1 MADTRTL
8 AVVTVDDVEAAAP
21 LAWLTDHA
29 RARAAAGLRREL
41 RPRGGPDKPGASVLV
56 DLAGN
61 DYLGLGRHPAVVGG
75 GIRALRAWGA
85 GATGSRLMTGTTTLH
100 GELENALAAH
110 AGFAS
115 ALVFS
120 SGYTANLAVVTA
132 LAGPGDLVVSDALNH
147 ASIVDACRLS
157 RADVVVTPHADVA
170 AVAAA
175 LAGRPWRRALVVTE
189 SVFSADGDL
198 APLTELHEAARAHGA
213 VLVVDEAHALGVVGP
228 AGRGAL
234 AATGLAGEPDV
245 VATATLSKALG
256 GQGGAVLGEAAVR
269 DHLIDT
275 ARSFIFDT
283 GLAPANV
290 GSALAALEFLGAHPE
305 LPGTVRR
312 RARQLAGLTGAP
324 DPAGAVVSVII
335 GDPEPAIAAA
345 TTCRGHGVAV
355 GCFRPPTVPV
365 GTSRLRLAARA
376 DLTDADLAIVTN
388 ALAAAGVLAR

>member
-1 MADTRTL
+1 M
-8 AVVTVDDVEAAAP
+8 TVDDAAAAAP
-21 LAWLTDHA
+21 LAWLAGHA
-29 RARAAAGLRREL
+29 RARVAAGLRREL
-41 RPRGGPDKPGASVLV
+41 RPRGGPDKPGAGVLV

-61 DYLGLGRHPAVVGG
+61 DYLGLGRHPAVVDG

-85 GATGSRLMTGTTTLH
+85 GASGSRLVTGTTALH

-198 APLTELHEAARAHGA
+198 APLTELHAAARVHGA

-234 AATGLAGEPDV
+234 AATGLAGKPDV

-256 GQGGAVLGEAAVR
+256 GQGGAVLGGVAVR

-290 GSALAALEFLGAHPE
+290 GAALAALEFLGAHPE
-305 LPGTVRR
+305 LPSTVRR
-312 RARQLAGLTGAP
+312 RARQLADLTGAP

-335 GDPEPAIAAA
+335 GDPEPATAAA
-345 TTCRGHGVAV
+345 ATCRGHGVAV

-376 DLTDADLAIVTN
+376 DLTDADLAIVTD